1 MKSAAAAPGPPARLT
16 NTLQKLEMTDI
27 GMTIMP
33 AGEGVTD
40 FAAVG
45 AMVHR
50 LDAGHMP
57 ARKAT
62 NFSESASL
70 RLSRCVLRRCAGART
85 GPRCCA
91 RRLALVY

>member
-1 MKSAAAAPGPPARLT
+1 
-16 NTLQKLEMTDI
+16 MTDI

-70 RLSRCVLRRCAGART
+70 RLRRCVLRRCAGART
-85 GPRCCA
+85 GPRGCA
-91 RRLALVY
+91 RRLALVC

>member
-1 MKSAAAAPGPPARLT
+1 
-16 NTLQKLEMTDI
+16 MTDI

-62 NFSESASL
+62 NFSESPRAAGL
-70 RLSRCVLRRCAGART
+70 LLRRCAGART

-91 RRLALVY
+91 RRLALVC